1 MKFPPFAFSPSSSPT
16 PLLAAPSLPR
26 IGPSVLSAASHT
38 LDEATLT
45 ALYEKHAPSIYSH
58 CRRLLRSASA
68 ARDATH
74 EAFARLMSRAPK
86 DLKVD
91 DWLRYLYRISTNI
104 CLNQL
109 RAERVQLRARPT
121 LALQR
126 SSGSLE
132 SVLTDRAFASAL
144 LERCNER
151 DATIAVMHYIDG
163 LSQVEIADTLS
174 ITRRTVFNR
183 LRRLE
188 ITARELL
195 DKTSAGGG
203 RSTSGDKDR

>member
-1 MKFPPFAFSPSSSPT
+1 
-16 PLLAAPSLPR
+16 
-26 IGPSVLSAASHT
+26 
-38 LDEATLT
+38 
-45 ALYEKHAPSIYSH
+45 IYSH

-109 RAERVQLRARPT
+109 RAERVQVRARPT

-132 SVLTDRAFASAL
+132 SVLTDRAFAAAL

-151 DATIAVMHYIDG
+151 DAAIAVMHYIDG
-163 LSQVEIADTLS
+163 LSQVEIAETLQ

-188 ITARELL
+188 TTARDLL
-195 DKTSAGGG
+195 EKTGSSGSA
-203 RSTSGDKDR
+203 K

>member
-1 MKFPPFAFSPSSSPT
+1 MM
-16 PLLAAPSLPR
+16 AAPSLPR
-26 IGPSVLSAASHT
+26 LGPSVVAAASPA

-45 ALYEKHAPSIYSH
+45 ALYEKNAPSIYSH

-74 EAFARLMSRAPK
+74 EAFARLMSRAPR

-109 RAERVQLRARPT
+109 RAERVQQRARPT
-121 LALQR
+121 LALQV
-126 SSGSLE
+126 SSASLE
-132 SVLTDRAFASAL
+132 SALTDRAFAIAL
-144 LERCNER
+144 LERCSER

-163 LSQVEIADTLS
+163 LSQVEIADTLQ

-183 LRRLE
+183 LRRIE
-188 ITARELL
+188 STARALL
-195 DKTSAGGG
+195 DRTSAGAD
-203 RSTSGDKDR
+203 RGDKAP